1 MKKLLLA
8 LTLALIL
15 ISCDNSNMEDQDNFG
30 GKP

>member
-15 ISCDNSNMEDQDNFG
+15 LSCDTDGMEDKDNFG